1 MDKWAD
7 YGVSG
12 VRFNFAHT
20 HIDQLQINQDNGD
33 SIGGGVIYSRADV
46 IGAIRKGT
54 TFVTIFRGGNGQW
67 NKGQPVYIIRVHSQE
82 FLKTVDNGKPIDN
95 LDNLPEV

>member
-7 YGVSG
+7 YGVSE

-20 HIDQLQINQDNGD
+20 HIDQLKINPDNGD
-33 SIGGGVIYSRADV
+33 TIGGGEMHSRAEV
-46 IGAIRKGT
+46 IDAIKRGT
-54 TFVTIFRGGNGQW
+54 TFVTIFHTGSQW
-67 NKGQPVYIIRVHSQE
+67 NKGQPVYIIRVHGQE